1 MISQCHS
8 ISKYSQYCKGL
19 NYTDV
24 SPPFVSCTPQSSK
37 RDHKL
42 LKGSK
47 CDSTA
52 DEQRDMEEVALLVAE
67 KVDSRD
73 TSVDD
78 SDVVNAAEGKTVAE
92 DHVDSGSRADEW
104 PISCNEQ
111 NVFKKPGTLTEV
123 CTKLTDL
130 QILSQ
135 KKRKKKR
142 HSVDDEMS
150 THTAQ
155 LQRTAT
161 YESLTSV
168 SNDSSE
174 SNFSHTKGLGSG
186 EVVEKSGWQQKN
198 EKLTGFENEF
208 NERNEVHTKNTSS
221 ESTPCKKKSKKKRKK
236 KKKSEFASPS
246 SINSESNN
254 VTSPVSV
261 LNGTA
266 DLQKIAL
273 TNTCAQN
280 THTSGLSF
288 HDGLTHSVENGTD
301 ELLGND
307 LPDVCS
313 ADLSE
318 NISVHMKSSEGG
330 FEQLLMNMLF
340 DDKSAKTN
348 HSDHDKN
355 CGEELE
361 ASGEKFTS
369 SDSSSDD
376 DLDNVNVVKEH
387 TSASLPPVSSWNDS
401 ASNKVDKLK
410 DNMMSPAK
418 FEGEVKKSQD
428 CSTCRLN
435 RSPSLLDNTL
445 LRWLD
450 SDLQSPIG
458 LDNISDINCSS
469 PLDQTVTPNKSVW
482 FCSVR
487 ILSCNL

>member
-1 MISQCHS
+1 MISQCYNVSKHS
-8 ISKYSQYCKGL
+8 QSCKRL
-19 NYTDV
+19 NYADV

-37 RDHKL
+37 SDRKS
-42 LKGSK
+42 LKESK
-47 CDSTA
+47 CDPTA
-52 DEQRDMEEVALLVAE
+52 DEQHDMEEVDLLVAE

-78 SDVVNAAEGKTVAE
+78 SDAVNAAEGKTVAE
-92 DHVDSGSRADEW
+92 DHVDTGSRADEW
-104 PISCNEQ
+104 PISCNKQ
-111 NVFKKPGTLTEV
+111 NVFKKPGTLTKV

-130 QILSQ
+130 QILFH

-142 HSVDDEMS
+142 HSVDDEVL

-161 YESLTSV
+161 NESLTSV

-174 SNFSHTKGLGSG
+174 SNFSHTKCLVSG
-186 EVVEKSGWQQKN
+186 EVLEKSGWQQKN

-208 NERNEVHTKNTSS
+208 NERNEVHTTNSSS
-221 ESTPCKKKSKKKRKK
+221 ESTPCKKKSKKKK

-246 SINSESNN
+246 LVGSESNN

-261 LNGTA
+261 LNGAA

-280 THTSGLSF
+280 THTSGVSF
-288 HDGLTHSVENGTD
+288 HDALTHSVESGTD

-307 LPDVCS
+307 LPDVCG

-330 FEQLLMNMLF
+330 FEQLLMNVML
-340 DDKSAKTN
+340 DNKSVMAT
-348 HSDHDKN
+348 HSDNDNN

-361 ASGEKFTS
+361 AFGEKFTS

-387 TSASLPPVSSWNDS
+387 TPASSLPVSSWNDS
-401 ASNKVDKLK
+401 ASNKVGKLK
-410 DNMMSPAK
+410 DNMMSPVK
-418 FEGEVKKSQD
+418 FEGDVKKSQD
-428 CSTCRLN
+428 CSTCSLN

-450 SDLQSPIG
+450 CDLQSPIG
-458 LDNISDINCSS
+458 LDNVSDINCSS
-469 PLDQTVTPNKSVW
+469 ALDQTATPNKSVW
-482 FCSVR
+482 CCSVR